1 MMRLFNWIDR
11 LTERRARSLASNTS
25 RRSALVKVGK
35 VMVASAFTLP
45 VLPFDRTS
53 QAFAAGHGGASGSG
67 KKDPTHKSPTTT
79 DCDYWR
85 YCSVDGF
92 LCSCCGGTST
102 TCPPG
107 STPSKVTWV
116 GTCHNPA
123 DGRDYLVSYN
133 DCCGRT
139 SCGRCFCNTNE
150 GDRPGYRLGVHND
163 VNWCMANDSSVYH
176 CTVSI
181 IVGVAEGAS

>member
-1 MMRLFNWIDR
+1 MKRLLEMFDA
-11 LTERRARSLASNTS
+11 LSERRMRALASRTS
-25 RRSALVKVGK
+25 RRSALLKVGK
-35 VMVASAFTLP
+35 LMVGSAFVLP

-53 QAFAAGHGGASGSG
+53 QAFAAGAHGGGG
-67 KKDPTHKSPTTT
+67 KPKKNPTAT

-92 LCSCCGGTST
+92 LCSCCGGSATS
-102 TCPPG
+102 CPPG
-107 STPSKVTWV
+107 TTASKVTWV

-133 DCCGRT
+133 DCCGKT
-139 SCGRCFCNTNE
+139 SCGRCFCNTNH
-150 GDRPGYRLGVHND
+150 GDRPGYRMGVHND

-176 CTVSI
+176 CTVSV
-181 IVGVAEGAS
+181 IVGVAEKG

>member
-1 MMRLFNWIDR
+1 MKRLFDF
-11 LTERRARSLASNTS
+11 LDSVTERRVRALASTTS

-35 VMVASAFTLP
+35 VMVAGAFTLP

-53 QAFAAGHGGASGSG
+53 QAFAAEGHGGGAAGG
-67 KKDPTHKSPTTT
+67 KKAPTDT

-85 YCSVDGF
+85 HCSVDGF

-102 TCPPG
+102 SCPPG
-107 STPSKVTWV
+107 STSAKVTWI

-123 DGRDYLVSYN
+123 DGKDYLISYN
-133 DCCGRT
+133 DCCGKT

-150 GDRPGYRLGVHND
+150 GDRPGYRMGVHND
-163 VNWCMANDSSVYH
+163 VNWCMARTDSTIYH
-176 CTVSI
+176 CTLSI
-181 IVGVAEGAS
+181 IVGVAEK

>member
-1 MMRLFNWIDR
+1 MRRLFQFLDHF
-11 LTERRARSLASNTS
+11 TEQRSRSLAQHTS
-25 RRSALVKVGK
+25 RRSALARIGR
-35 VMVASAFTLP
+35 VALGSAVALP

-53 QAFAAGHGGASGSG
+53 QAHAAGAAASAPAKRTPGA
-67 KKDPTHKSPTTT
+67 T

-92 LCSCCGGTST
+92 LCSCCGGSATA
-102 TCPPG
+102 CPPG
-107 STPSKVTWV
+107 TARSQVTWV
-116 GTCHNPA
+116 GTCHNPN

-139 SCGRCFCNTNE
+139 SCGRCFCNTNH

-163 VNWCMANDSSVYH
+163 VNWCMSNESSVYH
-176 CTVSI
+176 CTASV
-181 IVGVAEGAS
+181 IVGVADKG

>member
-1 MMRLFNWIDR
+1 MKRILDLIDGW
-11 LTERRARSLASNTS
+11 TERRSRGLASSVS
-25 RRSALVKVGK
+25 RRSALVRVGK
-35 VMVASAFTLP
+35 VMVAGAFTLP

-53 QAFAAGHGGASGSG
+53 QAFAAGHGGASGG
-67 KKDPTHKSPTTT
+67 AKKDPTAT

-85 YCSVDGF
+85 YCAVDGF

-107 STPSKVTWV
+107 TTPSKVTWV
-116 GTCHNPA
+116 GTCHNPV

-139 SCGRCFCNTNE
+139 SCGRCFCNTND

-176 CTVSI
+176 CTVSV
-181 IVGVAEGAS
+181 IVGLAEQ

>member
-1 MMRLFNWIDR
+1 MKSLWSWLDAA
-11 LTERRARSLASNTS
+11 TERRSRTLAQTTS
-25 RRSALVKVGK
+25 RRSLLVGVGRTI
-35 VMVASAFTLP
+35 VAAAFTLP

-53 QAFAAGHGGASGSG
+53 QAHAAGHGGAGAP
-67 KKDPTHKSPTTT
+67 KKGPATAT

-92 LCSCCGGTST
+92 LCSCCGGSST

-107 STPSKVTWV
+107 TTASKVSWV

-123 DGRDYLVSYN
+123 DGKDYLVSYN

-139 SCGRCFCNTNE
+139 SCGQCFCNTNH

-176 CTVSI
+176 CTVSV
-181 IVGVAEGAS
+181 IVGVAEKE

>member
-1 MMRLFNWIDR
+1 MILLDWFDR
-11 LTERRARSLASNTS
+11 FFEQGTRSVAQRSS
-25 RRSALVKVGK
+25 RRGFIVGAGK
-35 VMVASAFTLP
+35 ILVASAFTLP

-53 QAFAAGHGGASGSG
+53 AHAAGHGGAEA
-67 KKDPTHKSPTTT
+67 KKKEPTDT

-92 LCSCCGGTST
+92 LCTCCGGSIT

-107 STPSKVTWV
+107 TTPSAVSWV
-116 GTCHNPA
+116 GTCRNPA

-139 SCGRCFCNTNE
+139 TCGKCMCNTNLRE
-150 GDRPGYRLGVHND
+150 KPGYRMGVHND
-163 VNWCMANDSSVYH
+163 VNWCMANGSSLYH
-176 CTVSI
+176 CTVSV
-181 IVGVAEGAS
+181 IVGLEEGKS